1 MLDTRRHLHQF
12 IDKAYKLSLKFV
24 FTAFS
29 ISFLI
34 AYLIAYIPNYSLSQE
49 ATSTLFILLFAAGL
63 WVSEAIPAFAVSL
76 LIVAL
81 EIVLLG
87 FPGFNFAE
95 GSDEWKVYLQPW
107 SSPLIFLFLAG
118 FIMAA
123 AASKTKLDIWLAKKI
138 LFLVGSKPHNIITG
152 LIGITFVLSMFISN
166 TATAAMMMSIL
177 IPILS
182 HIKNSNPFR
191 KSIFLAV
198 MIGANLGG
206 MSTIIGT
213 PPNAIAVGILGSEA
227 PTFIGWMFLA
237 LPPALFVTL
246 ILRFIILRLYPSTES
261 FIDLKMIK
269 EVEHFDDST
278 KRFSKIP
285 TLPSWKKYVTMILF
299 TITIVM
305 WLTGPLHHIPTTVV
319 SLIPI
324 IGFTMFGIIDSDDIA
339 SIRWDV
345 IILIIGGL
353 SLGLAVSK
361 SGLDMWLAT
370 LISTDGLTVLI
381 LMFIFSYL
389 VVIVSNFMSNTAA
402 TNIMLPIVIAI
413 ALTISK
419 ESTQMVVVAVTL
431 SASFAMSLAVSTPPN
446 AIIYASKKV
455 DSKDFLILGAIGG
468 VIGPLAVIAWLYI
481 MNNFI
486 L

>member
-1 MLDTRRHLHQF
+1 MLDSRRYLKQF
-12 IDKAYKLSLKFV
+12 IDSAYRVSLKFI
-24 FTAFS
+24 FTAFTV
-29 ISFLI
+29 SFF
-34 AYLIAYIPNYSLSQE
+34 IAYIIAFIPSYSLTQE
-49 ATSTLFILLFAAGL
+49 AVHTLFILLFAAGL
-63 WVSEAIPAFAVSL
+63 WISEAIPAFAVSL
-76 LIVAL
+76 LIIAL
-81 EIVLLG
+81 EIILLG
-87 FPGFNFAE
+87 FPNFNFAE
-95 GSDEWKVYLQPW
+95 GSDDWKVYLQPW
-107 SSPLIFLFLAG
+107 SSPIIFLFLAG
-118 FIMAA
+118 FIMAS

-138 LFLVGSKPHNIITG
+138 LFLVGSKPYNIITG

-166 TATAAMMMSIL
+166 TATAAMMMTIL

-182 HIKNSNPFR
+182 HIKETNPFR

-198 MIGANLGG
+198 MVGANLGG

-213 PPNAIAVGILGSEA
+213 PPNAIAVGILGSSA
-227 PTFIGWMFLA
+227 PSFIGWMFFA
-237 LPPALFVTL
+237 LPPAIIVTL
-246 ILRFIILRLYPSTES
+246 ILRFVIIRLYPSNELV
-261 FIDLKMIK
+261 IDLNVIE

-278 KRFSKIP
+278 KKFSKKP
-285 TLPSWKKYVTMILF
+285 TFPSWKKYVTMILF
-299 TITIVM
+299 TTTILM

-324 IGFTMFGIIDSDDIA
+324 IGFTLFGIIDEDDIVR
-339 SIRWDV
+339 IRWDV

-370 LISTDGLTVLI
+370 LISTDGITILL

-389 VVIVSNFMSNTAA
+389 VVLISNFMSNTAA

-413 ALTISK
+413 SITISQ
-419 ESTQMVVVAVTL
+419 EATQMVIVAVAL

-455 DSKDFLILGAIGG
+455 GSKDFLILGAIAG
-468 VIGPLAVIAWLYI
+468 VIGPIVVISWLYLVDKL
-481 MNNFI
+481 FV
-486 L
+486 

>member
-1 MLDTRRHLHQF
+1 MLDTRRHLHRF
-12 IDKAYKLSLKFV
+12 IDKAYKLSLNFI

-34 AYLIAYIPNYSLSQE
+34 AFIVAFIPTYSLSQE
-49 ATSTLFILLFAAGL
+49 ATYTLFILLFAAGL
-63 WVSEAIPAFAVSL
+63 WISEAIPAFAVSL
-76 LIVAL
+76 LIIAL

-87 FPGFNFAE
+87 FPGFNFSD
-95 GSDEWKVYLQPW
+95 GSENWKVYLQPW

-138 LFLVGSKPHNIITG
+138 LFFVGSKPHNIITG

-166 TATAAMMMSIL
+166 TATAAMMMTIL
-177 IPILS
+177 IPLLS
-182 HIKNSNPFR
+182 RIKESNPFR
-191 KSIFLAV
+191 KAIFLAV

-206 MSTIIGT
+206 MATIIGT
-213 PPNAIAVGILGSEA
+213 PPNAIAVGILGSNA
-227 PTFIGWMFLA
+227 PSFIGWMFLA
-237 LPPALFVTL
+237 LPPALLVTIML
-246 ILRFIILRLYPSTES
+246 RYVILKFYPSTEN
-261 FIDLKMIK
+261 FIDLKIIK

-278 KRFSKIP
+278 VKFSKIP
-285 TLPSWKKYVTMILF
+285 TVPSWKKDV
-299 TITIVM
+299 TIVIFAVTILM

-324 IGFTMFGIIDSDDIA
+324 IGFTLFGIIDADDIA
-339 SIRWDV
+339 TIRWDV

-361 SGLDMWLAT
+361 SGLDMWFAT
-370 LISTDGLTVLI
+370 LISTDGLSILV

-389 VVIVSNFMSNTAA
+389 VVLISNFMSNTAA

-413 ALTISK
+413 AITISQ
-419 ESTQMVVVAVTL
+419 ESTQMVVVAVAL

-455 DSKDFLILGAIGG
+455 ASKDFLLLGSIAGI
-468 VIGPLAVIAWLYI
+468 IGPVTVIAWLFLLDKVI
-481 MNNFI
+481 
-486 L
+486 